1 MDFKPLKEKP
11 YDECTRE
18 ELIEGMEIKD
28 HNFKIMAEEY
38 LRITEGFNQLFMHIM
53 NESMQTA
60 KKYQTE
66 MTLTMAGVPS
76 ENNEEVLVTRGKMEA
91 YKLVM
96 DYLLQLQTNQNQNNG
111 N

>member
-1 MDFKPLKEKP
+1 MDFKPLNEKP
-11 YDECTRE
+11 YHECTRE
-18 ELIEGMEIKD
+18 DLIEEMEIKD

-38 LRITEGFNQLFMHIM
+38 LRITKGLNELSMHIM
-53 NESMQTA
+53 NESMETA

-66 MTLTMAGVPS
+66 MTLMMAGVPS